1 MRNRITDIKRYL
13 LIGFI
18 SSIPGVLIATI
29 VSRTDSL
36 AASITLFIALQFIV
50 GLITTMIVKKSAKY
64 DLQTMDNLMDISTHV
79 EVIQGYIKWVKQNEE
94 QFNEKELKQHYIN
107 AKKITDTL
115 ERLNE
120 STRDTITK

>member
-1 MRNRITDIKRYL
+1 MKRKITNIKRYL
-13 LIGFI
+13 LIGFV

-29 VSRTDSL
+29 VSKTDSL
-36 AASITLFIALQFIV
+36 AISILLFIALQFIV
-50 GLITTMIVKKSAKY
+50 GLITTMIVNKSAKY

-120 STRDTITK
+120 STRNSVAK